1 MGRNKYTPEQALEV
15 FRAKFAAQYPGC
27 KAIIQAVDECKPA
40 PIVVDATTHA
50 NIYEFVDALVN
61 NKITP
66 ENVEQTLRWMDNA
79 RNEICDA
86 NNVYSEVGLYK
97 KRVELFKSGK
107 KYKAFYQIMDKAVFD
122 IADKPAPTQ
131 IGVID
136 GHCINADG
144 SVTIGGGPSV
154 CIGYMP
160 PKKIEEP
167 AQSVP
172 NKRFY
177 DHQKKATTGQ
187 WEIDRC
193 VYSLLG
199 VCDQLY
205 ETNSRPVKNAA
216 EAHEAVAG
224 VNCALSVIAS
234 DARKLAETAER
245 LSAHK

>member
-27 KAIIQAVDECKPA
+27 KAIIQAVDERKPA

-66 ENVEQTLRWMDNA
+66 ENVEQTLRWMDTA

-97 KRVELFKSGK
+97 KRVELFKSDK
-107 KYKAFYQIMDKAVFD
+107 KYKAFYQIMDKVTFD
-122 IADKPAPTQ
+122 IADKYPPIQ
-131 IGVID
+131 IGNR
-136 GHCINADG
+136 INANGLTSISD
-144 SVTIGGGPSV
+144 GPSV
-154 CIGYMP
+154 CIGYVQ
-160 PKKIEEP
+160 PKKVEEP
-167 AQSVP
+167 TQSEP
-172 NKRFY
+172 HKRFY